1 MDASFVAPL
10 SGMRVTQ
17 VRQDVVGH
25 NVANINTQGYEERNV
40 IQKEDRPSG
49 VSVAAI
55 TKTPNT
61 SPTGESN
68 TDLPT
73 AMTGL
78 LTNKNT
84 YGANARVIKVQ
95 DRMLGE
101 IIDLVR

>member
-1 MDASFVAPL
+1 MDASFVAPV

-17 VRQDVVGH
+17 VRQDVVGQ
-25 NVANINTQGYEERNV
+25 NVANINTDGYEEKSV
-40 IQKEDRPSG
+40 VQKEELPSG

-55 TKTPNT
+55 NKTPNT
-61 SPTGESN
+61 NPTGASN

-78 LTNKNT
+78 LINKDT

-101 IIDLVR
+101 VIDLVR